1 MTESNQQPAPRVR
14 NIILVGLT
22 TIATGATFYHY
33 VENWSW
39 LDSLYFSVIT
49 LSTVGYGDLT
59 PTTRGAKLFT
69 IFYIIIG
76 IGIFAAVINFL
87 VKRAAMNRMQ
97 KHLAPHKDS
106 KKD

>member
-1 MTESNQQPAPRVR
+1 MPENTDQEPTPKVR
-14 NIILVGLT
+14 YIIMVGLA

-33 VENWSW
+33 AENWSW

-59 PTTRGAKLFT
+59 PTTDGAKLFT

-87 VKRAAMNRMQ
+87 VKRAAIHRMQ
-97 KHLAPHKDS
+97 KHLIRKQKQD
-106 KKD
+106 